1 MILSILT
8 PTYKRIKELRRNYIF
23 LKSVAS
29 NINFE
34 WIIIHEP
41 DDHVTK
47 NFLKKHK
54 EKFIIAL
61 EKRCR
66 NCDQAINY
74 GIKFAKGDY
83 LNIHGDD
90 DYFEKKN
97 FKKIFV
103 LLNSGHDWIVGQG
116 ENIDKNNRVIR
127 KQISFFKKLLLK
139 HYSRNVL
146 LIVNFIMTPSTFI
159 KRNKFKNLKLDNKL
173 SHASDYILWLQ
184 FSKLCKPKVINKILS
199 YATYTNKTKTGS
211 FDTQRY
217 KDLYTKISSDNTI
230 RFEIKIL
237 QFVFFFLIIF
247 INFISKK
254 VLKIY

>member
-41 DDHVTK
+41 DDHATK

-184 FSKLCKPKVINKILS
+184 FSKFCKPKVINKILS

-211 FDTQRY
+211 FDIQRY

>member
-1 MILSILT
+1 VILSILT
-8 PTYKRIKELRRNYIF
+8 PTYKRIKELRKNYNF
-23 LKSVAS
+23 LKSAAS
-29 NINFE
+29 NLNFE
-34 WIIIHEP
+34 WIIIYEP
-41 DDHVTK
+41 DDQVTR

-54 EKFIIAL
+54 EKFIISV

-74 GIKFAKGDY
+74 GIKIAKGDY

-90 DYFEKKN
+90 DYFDKKN

-103 LLNSGHDWIVGQG
+103 LLNSGHDWIIGQG
-116 ENIDKNNRVIR
+116 ENINKNNEIIR

-139 HYSRNVL
+139 YYSRNVL

-184 FSKLCKPKVINKILS
+184 WSKFCKPKVINKILS

-211 FDTQRY
+211 FDIQRY

-230 RFEIKIL
+230 RIEIKIF
-237 QFVFFFLIIF
+237 QFVTFFLIIF
-247 INFISKK
+247 INFIFKK

>member
-97 FKKIFV
+97 FKKIFA

-146 LIVNFIMTPSTFI
+146 LIVNFIMTPST
-159 KRNKFKNLKLDNKL
+159 
-173 SHASDYILWLQ
+173 
-184 FSKLCKPKVINKILS
+184 
-199 YATYTNKTKTGS
+199 
-211 FDTQRY
+211 
-217 KDLYTKISSDNTI
+217 
-230 RFEIKIL
+230 
-237 QFVFFFLIIF
+237 
-247 INFISKK
+247 
-254 VLKIY
+254 